1 MHERITILGAGVSGI
16 GAAILAKKK
25 GFNVFLSEKKTLN
38 KDTKDLLVKNNID
51 WEEGNHTLNKI
62 INSKEVI
69 ISPGIPNSSTI
80 IKKLK
85 TLNIPIISEIEFGF
99 RYSKGK
105 IIAITGTNGK
115 TTTTLLVGHILKKSG
130 YDVLIAGN
138 MGISFCMSLV
148 NRDYQYI
155 VLEISS
161 FQLERVDHF
170 RPNIAI
176 ILNITPDHL
185 DRYDFDFTK
194 YKKTKYRISKNQIST
209 DTLIYNSDNINANE
223 IDTSANKIPISLNKQ
238 IKVGGYINNNQIIIN
253 INNTTMNI
261 QDLALQGKHNIF
273 NSMAAA
279 VAARVFEVKDS
290 VIRQS
295 MIDFQNI
302 EHRLEHVL
310 TVHGIDFINDSK
322 ATNINATWFALE
334 SMNKKVIWIAG
345 GVDKGNDYEK
355 LNDLVLSKVKSIICL
370 GNDNKNLIDCFSDK
384 VEHIVHA
391 SNMKDA
397 VFQSYNIANSGDIV
411 LLSPACASF
420 DLFENFEDRG
430 LQFKQQVRSL

>member
-1 MHERITILGAGVSGI
+1 MQERVTILGGGVSGI

-25 GFNVFLSEKKTLN
+25 GFNVFLSDKKTLSE
-38 KDTKDLLVKNNID
+38 DTKDLLEENNID
-51 WEEGNHTLNKI
+51 WEDGNHTLNKI
-62 INSKEVI
+62 INSNEVI
-69 ISPGIPNSSTI
+69 ISPGIPKSSTV

-85 TLNIPIISEIEFGF
+85 SLNIPIISEIEFGF

-105 IIAITGTNGK
+105 IVAITGTNGK

-130 YDVLIAGN
+130 YDVLVAGN
-138 MGISFCMSLV
+138 IGTSFCMSLV

-155 VLEISS
+155 VLELSS

-209 DTLIYNSDNINANE
+209 DTLIYNSDNINVNE
-223 IDTSANKIPISLNKQ
+223 IETSANKIPISLNKQ
-238 IKVGGYINNNQIIIN
+238 TKVGGYINNNQIIIN
-253 INNTTMNI
+253 TNNTTMNI

-370 GNDNKNLIDCFSDK
+370 GNDNKNLIDSFSNK
-384 VEHIVHA
+384 VEHIVYA

-397 VFQSYNIANSGDIV
+397 VFQSYNIANSGDVV
-411 LLSPACASF
+411 LLSPSCASF

>member
-1 MHERITILGAGVSGI
+1 MHERITILGGGVSGI

-25 GFNVFLSEKKTLN
+25 GFNVFLSDKKTLS

-69 ISPGIPNSSTI
+69 ISPGIPNSSVI

-85 TLNIPIISEIEFGF
+85 TFNIPIISEIEFGF

-130 YDVLIAGN
+130 YDVLVAGN
-138 MGISFCMSLV
+138 IGTSFCMSLV

-161 FQLERVDHF
+161 FQLERVNHF

-209 DTLIYNSDNINANE
+209 DTLIYNFDNINANE

-238 IKVGGYINNNQIIIN
+238 IKVGGYINKNKIIIN

-355 LNDLVLSKVKSIICL
+355 LNDLVSNKVKSIICL
-370 GNDNKNLIDCFSDK
+370 GNDNKNLIDSFSDK

-411 LLSPACASF
+411 LLSPSCASF

>member
-1 MHERITILGAGVSGI
+1 MQQRLSILGGGVSGI

-25 GFNVFLSEKKTLN
+25 GFNVFLSDKNTLS
-38 KDTKDLLVKNNID
+38 KDSRELLIKNNID

-62 INSKEVI
+62 INSQEVI
-69 ISPGIPNSSTI
+69 ISPGIPKSSKI

-85 TLNIPIISEIEFGF
+85 TLNIPIISEVEFGF

-105 IIAITGTNGK
+105 IVAITGTNGK

-130 YDVLIAGN
+130 YDVLVAGN
-138 MGISFCMSLV
+138 IGTSFCMSLV
-148 NRDYQYI
+148 NRDYKYI

-161 FQLERVDHF
+161 FQLERVYHF

-176 ILNITPDHL
+176 ILNVTPDHL
-185 DRYDFDFTK
+185 DRYDFDFIK
-194 YKKTKYRISKNQIST
+194 YKKTKYRISKNQISS
-209 DTLIYNSDNINANE
+209 DTLIYNSDNINSNE
-223 IDTSANKIPISLNKQ
+223 IDTSAKKVPISLSKQ
-238 IKVGGYINNNQIIIN
+238 TKEGGYIKNNQIIIN

-302 EHRLEHVL
+302 EHRLEYVL

-345 GVDKGNDYEK
+345 GVDKGNDYAK
-355 LNDLVLSKVKSIICL
+355 LDDLVKSKVKSIVCL
-370 GNDNKNLIDCFSDK
+370 GTDNKNLIDSFSNK

-391 SNMKDA
+391 SSMKDA
-397 VFQSYNIANSGDIV
+397 VFQSYNIANSGDVV
-411 LLSPACASF
+411 LLSPSCASF
-420 DLFENFEDRG
+420 DLFKNFEDRG

>member
-1 MHERITILGAGVSGI
+1 M
-16 GAAILAKKK
+16 
-25 GFNVFLSEKKTLN
+25 
-38 KDTKDLLVKNNID
+38 KNNID

-62 INSKEVI
+62 INSNEVI

-130 YDVLIAGN
+130 YDVLVAGN
-138 MGISFCMSLV
+138 IGTSFCMSLA
-148 NRDYQYI
+148 NRDYEYI

-194 YKKTKYRISKNQIST
+194 YKKTKYRIFKNQIST
-209 DTLIYNSDNINANE
+209 DTLIYNSDNINTKE

-355 LNDLVLSKVKSIICL
+355 LNDLVV
-370 GNDNKNLIDCFSDK
+370 
-384 VEHIVHA
+384 
-391 SNMKDA
+391 
-397 VFQSYNIANSGDIV
+397 Q
-411 LLSPACASF
+411 
-420 DLFENFEDRG
+420 
-430 LQFKQQVRSL
+430 

>member
-1 MHERITILGAGVSGI
+1 MHETITILGGGVSGI

-25 GFNVFLSEKKTLN
+25 GFNVFLSDKNMLN
-38 KDTKDLLVKNNID
+38 KENKDILVKNNID
-51 WEEGNHTLNKI
+51 WEEGNHTLSKI
-62 INSKEVI
+62 INSQEII

-85 TLNIPIISEIEFGF
+85 ALKIPIISEVEFGF

-105 IIAITGTNGK
+105 IVAITGTNGK

-130 YDVLIAGN
+130 YDVLVAGN
-138 MGISFCMSLV
+138 IGTSFCMSLV
-148 NRDYQYI
+148 NRDYEYI
-155 VLEISS
+155 VLELSS
-161 FQLERVDHF
+161 FQLERVNQF

-194 YKKTKYRISKNQIST
+194 YKKTKYRISKNQISS

-223 IDTSANKIPISLNKQ
+223 IDTSAKKIPISLNKQ

-253 INNTTMNI
+253 INNTNMNI

-334 SMNKKVIWIAG
+334 SMNKKVVWIAG
-345 GVDKGNDYEK
+345 GVDKGNDYKK
-355 LNDLVLSKVKSIICL
+355 LNDLVKSKVKSIICL
-370 GNDNKNLIDCFSDK
+370 GDNNKNLIDSFLNK
-384 VEHIVHA
+384 VENIFHA

-397 VFQSYNIANSGDIV
+397 VAQSYNIAKSGDVV
-411 LLSPACASF
+411 LLSPSCASF

>member
-1 MHERITILGAGVSGI
+1 MHERITILGGGVSGI

-25 GFNVFLSEKKTLN
+25 GFNVFLSDKKTLS

-69 ISPGIPNSSTI
+69 ISPGIPNSSVI

-85 TLNIPIISEIEFGF
+85 TFNIPIISEIEFGF

-130 YDVLIAGN
+130 YDVLVAGN
-138 MGISFCMSLV
+138 IGTSFCMSLV

-161 FQLERVDHF
+161 FQLERVNHF

-185 DRYDFDFTK
+185 DRYDFDFNK

-238 IKVGGYINNNQIIIN
+238 IKVGGYINNNKIIIN

-355 LNDLVLSKVKSIICL
+355 LNDLVSNKVKSIICL
-370 GNDNKNLIDCFSDK
+370 GNDNKNLIDSFSDK

-411 LLSPACASF
+411 LLSPSCASF